1 MNIKKLFFSIAMAMG
16 IFFHAVIRAQ
26 DKSTPIL
33 IIGYVYDNFTGAGI
47 KDAKVTLM
55 DKDSTVIGESPT
67 YIGNFMHGGTNGID
81 ASYDFEI
88 GKNKS
93 IKSYI
98 IKVEHPDYY
107 TTYTNLSLK
116 HIGKMTRLEVPD
128 ILVKRRNS
136 FLDRM
141 LDNVSVV
148 ATKVKVLYKG
158 DTIVYNADAFN
169 VADGSM
175 LDALIKQLPGV
186 ELNKMGEIFVNGR
199 KIDNLLLNGKD
210 FFRGN
215 NRMMLENLPYYT
227 VKDITVYDR
236 TTDKAVALNDKD
248 APKDFVM
255 DVYLKKEYSKGYMAN
270 VELGA
275 GTEDSYLARLFGLRF
290 TDHTRLTVVG
300 GANNLNMDDYT
311 LGGILTGGQTRN
323 GRADSKRL
331 LAERLFEHNNC
342 KNVLTFEVL
351 RRKTDTGSDE
361 YQETFLGDDK
371 STFSVSRHSNV
382 DKNIGF
388 NANNHF
394 TLKKPFWLESKTKF
408 SVNDSKNTNE
418 ERYSNSRR
426 NIWQDGIGMLDSL
439 YNLGVSVNDT
449 LMLNARRRTNAGKTK
464 AYEASQSFNVSRKV
478 FGVDI
483 IDLNAGVDYT
493 KRMFDNDRTDNYLL
507 FRPEYS
513 RQDVTEYIDKPSTH
527 LCVNADMTYKF
538 RRLFANAGMSA
549 FVRYRHNDDK
559 DNETITDIN
568 SAAIDIDNSYDKKT
582 KENIYV
588 AGLDY
593 SYNRYNWNDGVPK
606 STSFSWSVP
615 FTFID
620 RKTYYNRSVIDKCIE
635 QTPFF
640 VEPSITFMKKQQ
652 HSAKYNNE
660 DRWRITLTSS
670 LKRSITDPL
679 MLIELPVTS
688 DRINIFSGNDNLKN
702 SSVWTSGLS
711 WNYQKKRYIDG
722 FLSQNFTYTMFIDR
736 IVNTYSYDSSTGV
749 YKYKPDNVNGTWN
762 INYRINGQHN
772 KDVKNSRYVFVW
784 RVNSLFNK
792 MKNSIVDEETGNSQM
807 VNNNGLHVDVP
818 LSFMAGI
825 FDKKVWLDLSTKVSW
840 DKSFNNRVN
849 VGYEDAMEYHTS
861 FSVSGNFSFLDF
873 KTGVDVV
880 KRDGYSND
888 ELNKVSFIWDA
899 NVSKSILKGKVVLK
913 LSAIDILHQYKSLA
927 YVTNERGIR
936 ETHAVSLPAYV
947 LFSTSYRFNKSPVKK
962 K

>member
-33 IIGYVYDNFTGAGI
+33 ILGYVYDNFTGAGI

-116 HIGKMTRLEVPD
+116 HIGKMTRVEVPD

-141 LDNVSVV
+141 LDDVSVV

-186 ELNKMGEIFVNGR
+186 ELNKNGEIFVNGR

-227 VKDITVYDR
+227 VKDIKVYDR

-290 TDHTRLTVVG
+290 TDHTRFTIVG
-300 GANNLNMDDYT
+300 GANNMNMDDYT
-311 LGGILTGGQTRN
+311 LGGYITGGQPRN
-323 GRADSKRL
+323 GRTDSKRL
-331 LAERLFEHNNC
+331 LAERLYEHHDC
-342 KNVLTFEVL
+342 KNVLTLEVL
-351 RRKTDTGSDE
+351 RKKTDAGSDE

-371 STFSVSRHSNV
+371 STFSISRYSNV
-382 DKNIGF
+382 DKNIEF

-394 TLKKPFWLESKTKF
+394 TLKKPFWFESKTKF

-478 FGVDI
+478 FDADI
-483 IDLNAGVDYT
+483 IDFNAGVDYT
-493 KRMFDNDRTDNYLL
+493 KRTFDNDRTDNYLL

-513 RQDVTEYIDKPSTH
+513 RQDVMEYIDKPSTH
-527 LCVNADMTYKF
+527 IGVNADLTYKF
-538 RRLFANAGMSA
+538 CRLFSRAGMSA

-559 DNETITDIN
+559 GNETITDIN
-568 SAAIDIDNSYDKKT
+568 TAAIDIDNSYDKKT
-582 KENIYV
+582 KENVYV
-588 AGLDY
+588 AGVDY
-593 SYNRYNWNDGVPK
+593 HYSR
-606 STSFSWSVP
+606 FSMPGGEMTFTNFDWSIP
-615 FTFID
+615 CTFVD
-620 RKTYYNRSVIDKCIE
+620 RKTYYNRSVVDRCIE

-640 VEPSITFMKKQQ
+640 VDPSVSFSVKRLYDNQSTSEKWR
-652 HSAKYNNE
+652 YN
-660 DRWRITLTSS
+660 ISTS
-670 LKRSITDPL
+670 LKHNITDPL
-679 MLIELPVTS
+679 MMIELPVTS
-688 DRINIFSGNDNLKN
+688 DRINIFSGNGNLKN
-702 SSVWTSGLS
+702 SSAWTSNFS
-711 WNYQKKRYIDG
+711 WYRAINNRKNG
-722 FLSQNFTYTMFIDR
+722 FLRYELDYTMFLDR
-736 IVNTYSYDSSTGV
+736 IINTYSYNALTGV
-749 YKYKPDNVNGTWN
+749 YNNKPENVNGTWN
-762 INYRINGQHN
+762 IS
-772 KDVKNSRYVFVW
+772 SRLTGEHYFQDLKFIFRW
-784 RVNSLFNK
+784 RMYSLFNK
-792 MKNSIVDEETGNSQM
+792 MKNSIVDEETGSAQM
-807 VNNNGLHVDVP
+807 VNNNGLHSEIP
-818 LSFMAGI
+818 LTFVARML
-825 FDKKVWLDLSTKVSW
+825 DKKLWVDFTASISW
-840 DKSFNNRVN
+840 DKSFNNRAN
-849 VGYEDAMEYHTS
+849 VSYEDAIAYHTS
-861 FSVSGNFSFLDF
+861 FYVSGNFSFLDF
-873 KTGVDVV
+873 NTGVDVI
-880 KRDGYSND
+880 KRSGYSND